1 MGQPIPHCRVETKE
15 GFLGEEALVQGLAEG
30 ESRGRSSSNFLP
42 PPSHSFLR
50 PAQPS
55 PWVHGPS
62 VMSAPSSA
70 RLSYQGTGP
79 ALHAEQTNLR
89 GTPRAGPELAP
100 LPRRSW
106 PPQTNSPGECQRVMA
121 YRPQGHVLPS
131 SLWQPSRA
139 VLAQN
144 QGNITVCMLVLISG
158 SRVSQTPSFWNIGHG
173 GVSVHPKAGFL

>member
-42 PPSHSFLR
+42 PPSHSFPR

-55 PWVHGPS
+55 PWVHWPS

-70 RLSYQGTGP
+70 RLSYQGPGP

-106 PPQTNSPGECQRVMA
+106 PAQTAQASA
-121 YRPQGHVLPS
+121 S
-131 SLWQPSRA
+131 WLW
-139 VLAQN
+139 L
-144 QGNITVCMLVLISG
+144 T
-158 SRVSQTPSFWNIGHG
+158 GHG
-173 GVSVHPKAGFL
+173 DTFYFPACDNLAEQSWHRIKGTSQFACWF